1 MPFLPVYPVSIN
13 FFTRGI
19 SLATSWNSS
28 DFGSSLIKLFKT
40 SAIKSIPIKSYNPKT
55 PVLGIPI
62 GLPKIASASST
73 ESFILNAS
81 VIAICIAYTP
91 TLFPKKPGVSL
102 QTIAPLPNSTS
113 QNSFN

>member
-1 MPFLPVYPVSIN
+1 M
-13 FFTRGI
+13 
-19 SLATSWNSS
+19 
-28 DFGSSLIKLFKT
+28 
-40 SAIKSIPIKSYNPKT
+40 PIKSYKPNT

-73 ESFILNAS
+73 VNFILKAS

-102 QTIAPLPNSTS
+102 QTIAPLPSSIS
-113 QNSFN
+113 QNF